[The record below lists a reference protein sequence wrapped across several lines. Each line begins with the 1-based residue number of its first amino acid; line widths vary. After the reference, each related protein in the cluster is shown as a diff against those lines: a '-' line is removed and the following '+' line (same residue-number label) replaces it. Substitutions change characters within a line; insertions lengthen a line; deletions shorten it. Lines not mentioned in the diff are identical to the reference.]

1 MLALNC
7 CSCSGTDFT
16 SSLHLYICSGQGG
29 SHGRREGESI
39 SSGGRE
45 KREKRKMG
53 GERKE
58 ERKRERKKRRR
69 EGIYDGRNMES
80 SEQKEGYISVTR
92 KPWCSMLYYSFST
105 SQHTYKTA
113 PRL

>member
-1 MLALNC
+1 MA
-7 CSCSGTDFT
+7 
-16 SSLHLYICSGQGG
+16 
-29 SHGRREGESI
+29 GER
-39 SSGGRE
+39 GKVYPVVGERKE
-45 KREKRKMG
+45 KR
-53 GERKE
+53 ERKE